1 MPVFRLKVVSI
12 PVSDQDRAKSFYVDK
27 LGFEVRSDNPMGE
40 GQRWVEVAPPG
51 SFTSFTLVTWF
62 PSLPAGSLQG
72 MVLETEDVRARYAEL
87 KGRGVPFGQ
96 EIEEAFW
103 GTLTTFSDPDGN
115 GWVLAQ
121 SRGQ

>member
-1 MPVFRLKVVSI
+1 VLRLKVVSI

-27 LGFEVRSDNPMGE
+27 LGFEVRSDSPMGE

-72 MVLETEDVRARYAEL
+72 LVIETEDVRATYAEL

-96 EIEEAFW
+96 EVEEAFW
-103 GTLTTFSDPDGN
+103 GTFTTFSDPDGN
-115 GWVLAQ
+115 GWVLSQ